1 MESDKLSNRPWQT
14 TAMGNIQ
21 RVVAVDVSQNDFES
35 NTPFFIRSG
44 AGSLVYCP
52 WGNNDTEPITKTV
65 EAQVYFV
72 DPEMCRK
79 IFATSTATDIYIGY
93 GV

>member
-52 WGNNDTEPITKTV
+52 WGNNDT
-65 EAQVYFV
+65 
-72 DPEMCRK
+72 
-79 IFATSTATDIYIGY
+79 
-93 GV
+93 